1 MIANFPLEDILAS
14 RDNEALQSENS
25 AIIATTRADHA
36 PETRCESCGGSG
48 NALDWFYFESPAY
61 TWERLCGRAG
71 VIALCNSDHSQVAF
85 YVTVIN

>member
-1 MIANFPLEDILAS
+1 MIASFPLEDILAS

-61 TWERLCGRAG
+61 YMGTFVWPSRCHCTLQRGPQPSG
-71 VIALCNSDHSQVAF
+71 VLRDGD
-85 YVTVIN
+85 